1 MKSINVNELQQ
12 LLIEKADLQLI
23 DVREPFEAEIC
34 SIGATLIPMNE
45 IPQRYNEIAKDK
57 QVIVHCRSGARS
69 ANVITYLEQTHG
81 YTNLYNLEGGILAW
95 AKDIDPSLQT
105 Y

>member
-1 MKSINVNELQQ
+1 MKSINVHELQQ
-12 LLIEKADLQLI
+12 LLNDKADIQVI

-45 IPQRYNEIAKDK
+45 VPERFKEITKDK
-57 QVIVHCRSGARS
+57 QVVVHCRSGARS
-69 ANVITYLEQTHG
+69 ANVINYLEQTHG
-81 YTNLYNLEGGILAW
+81 YSNLYNLEGGILAW
-95 AKDIDPSLQT
+95 ASEIDPSLPT

>member
-1 MKSINVNELQQ
+1 MKSINVHELQQ
-12 LLIEKADLQLI
+12 LLNDKADIQII

-45 IPQRYNEIAKDK
+45 VPERFHEIVTDK
-57 QVIVHCRSGARS
+57 QVVVHCRSGARS
-69 ANVITYLEQTHG
+69 ANVINYLEQTHG
-81 YTNLYNLEGGILAW
+81 YSNLYNLEGGILAW
-95 AKDIDPSLQT
+95 ANEIDPSLPT